1 MCDLAESIWK
11 KAYIK
16 GFAQGYAKT
25 YAERCAKS
33 YEEISGKSYAEL
45 YDKFYAEAYAEGK
58 FKAVA
63 EFYRT
68 GEYSAEFAASY
79 VDMTVAEF
87 LDKAGRAEE
96 DIPETEQ

>member
-1 MCDLAESIWK
+1 MCDLAESLWK
-11 KAYIK
+11 KAYVK

-33 YEEISGKSYAEL
+33 YAEVSDKSYEEL

-79 VDMTVAEF
+79 LDMTVAEF
-87 LDKAGRAEE
+87 LDKAGRDE
-96 DIPETEQ
+96 